1 MLLEWFLVLT
11 VCGPVR
17 PMCVSQLVERHD
29 TIDKCIDNQ
38 NWHTKMPIDG
48 GWESV
53 VYECKLKN
61 GMKA

>member
-1 MLLEWFLVLT
+1 
-11 VCGPVR
+11 
-17 PMCVSQLVERHD
+17 MCVSQLVERHD

-48 GWESV
+48 GWKSV

>member
-1 MLLEWFLVLT
+1 MLLEWLLVLT

-29 TIDKCIDNQ
+29 TIGKCIVKQ
-38 NWHTKMPIDG
+38 VEYSKMPKDG
-48 GWESV
+48 DWKSV

-61 GMKA
+61 GMKV